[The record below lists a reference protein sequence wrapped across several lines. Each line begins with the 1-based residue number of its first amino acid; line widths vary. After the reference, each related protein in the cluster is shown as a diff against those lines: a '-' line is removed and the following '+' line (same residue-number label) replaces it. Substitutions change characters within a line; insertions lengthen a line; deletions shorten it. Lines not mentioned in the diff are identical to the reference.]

1 MYQVY
6 SPIVRPPLAA
16 KSYRNK
22 NTQQFFSEVLSY
34 GRKDVWRFFSR
45 ETFWYTGLLVA
56 AIKRC
61 GFFLCWL
68 VRVKL
73 CRIFFVMV
81 YVVLSVHSAII
92 NRSKMLFYKTKNKY
106 TDEINAN

>member
-1 MYQVY
+1 MYQGY

-61 GFFLCWL
+61 GFFVLACQSQALQNFFCYGLCCAE
-68 VRVKL
+68 RTQ
-73 CRIFFVMV
+73 C
-81 YVVLSVHSAII
+81 
-92 NRSKMLFYKTKNKY
+92 NYKQI
-106 TDEINAN
+106 ENAFLQDKK